1 MILRFYEI
9 KILNCKR
16 KVKLTKMEERGLA
29 AEGCLVFGL
38 GNCDS
43 WVLGEEG
50 RWRKKGVRR
59 RWM

>member
-1 MILRFYEI
+1 M
-9 KILNCKR
+9 KPPA
-16 KVKLTKMEERGLA
+16 RGA
-29 AEGCLVFGL
+29 VASGYLVVGL
-38 GNCDS
+38 DNCDS